1 MPKICLCFEVHQPMR
16 LKHSPGSTN
25 GLKDEHLADHLLN
38 NGLNKFVFDRA
49 TKKCYWPTINILLE
63 NVDTFKKEK
72 RKFKFA
78 LDISGIWV
86 EQCERWQPDLL
97 EYLKQLAKSRS
108 VEFLG
113 STYFHSLA
121 SLFKSHDEFIE
132 QVNSQNQLM
141 KDLLG
146 VKPNVFINTEMIF
159 NNLIAKTIEDMGY
172 QGIFTEGIEKVL
184 EWRSPNY
191 VYVRGP
197 VKENDIPL
205 NERIRV
211 LLRNY
216 RLSDDIGYRFSA
228 RGWNQWP
235 LTAEK
240 YGIWLS
246 STPGQVINIFMDFE
260 TFGEHHPEDSGIFYF
275 LKALPWKVFDW
286 ENLEFKTPSD
296 VIKTYKPIGEIDVHE
311 FNTISWADME
321 RDSSAWLGNSMQQ
334 MAFEELKKLESIIKH
349 NNNRHLLR
357 LWRLLQQSDHLYYMC
372 TKWWSD
378 GDVHKYFSPFST
390 PHDGF
395 INIVSGISEIKV
407 RMAKEIGRVEATTMK
422 REFFK
427 LPEIKLPIE
436 TKKKKK
442 KKKKKIKIEDELEEV
457 RILEP
462 LKPKTFIESI
472 LEEEVIYPT
481 ATIERSDIQKLS
493 RQLNKRVK

>member
-1 MPKICLCFEVHQPMR
+1 MR
-16 LKHSPGSTN
+16 LKHSPGSSDR
-25 GLKDEHLADHLLN
+25 LKHEHLAEHLLD

-49 TKKCYWPTINILLE
+49 AKKCYYPTIDTLLD
-63 NVDTFKKEK
+63 NLDIFKKEK

-78 LDISGIWV
+78 LNISGIWT
-86 EQCERWQPDLL
+86 EQCEKWQPDLL
-97 EYLKQLAKSRS
+97 EHLKQLAESRS

-121 SLFKSHDEFIE
+121 SLFKSHDEFVE

-146 VKPNVFINTEMIF
+146 VKPKVFINTEMIF
-159 NNLIAKTIEDMGY
+159 NNLIAKTVEDMGY
-172 QGIFTEGIEKVL
+172 RGIFTEGIEKIL

-191 VYVRGP
+191 IYTRGP
-197 VKENDIPL
+197 VKEYDIPL
-205 NERIRV
+205 NERIKV

-228 RGWNQWP
+228 REWDQWP

-240 YGIWLS
+240 YALWLS
-246 STPGQVINIFMDFE
+246 STPGHVINIFMDFE

-286 ENLEFKTPSD
+286 QNLEFTTPSKI
-296 VIKTYKPIGEIDVHE
+296 IKTSKPVAEIDVHE

-321 RDSSAWLGNSMQQ
+321 RDTSAWLGNSMQQ
-334 MAFEELKKLESIIKH
+334 MAFEELKKLEPIVKH
-349 NNNRHLLR
+349 NSNHHLLK

-372 TKWWSD
+372 TKCWDD

-395 INIVSGISEIKV
+395 INIVSGITEIKV
-407 RMAKEIGRVEATTMK
+407 RMAKEIGITEARGMEK
-422 REFFK
+422 EILK
-427 LPEIKLPIE
+427 PEILEP
-436 TKKKKK
+436 TDKKKKK
-442 KKKKKIKIEDELEEV
+442 KKKEIRIEEEFKIVEL
-457 RILEP
+457 P
-462 LKPKTFIESI
+462 QPKTII
-472 LEEEVIYPT
+472 DTLLEGDVIYPNT
-481 ATIERSDIQKLS
+481 KIELSDIQKLS
-493 RQLNKRVK
+493 TQLNRRVK

>member
-16 LKHSPGSTN
+16 FKHSSGSTD
-25 GLKDEHLADHLLN
+25 GLKEEYLVDHFLN

-49 TKKCYWPTINILLE
+49 SKKCYWPTINILLE
-63 NVDTFKKEK
+63 NVETFKKEK
-72 RKFKFA
+72 KKFKFG
-78 LDISGIWV
+78 LNISGIWI

-97 EYLKQLAKSRS
+97 EYLKQLAESKS

-121 SLFKSHDEFIE
+121 SLFKSHNEFIE
-132 QVNSQNQLM
+132 QVNSQNELM

-146 VKPNVFINTEMIF
+146 VKPSVFINTEMIF
-159 NNLIAKTIEDMGY
+159 NNLIAKTVEDMGY
-172 QGIFTEGIEKVL
+172 QGIFTEGIEKIL

-191 VYVRGP
+191 VYARGP
-197 VKENDIPL
+197 VKKNDKPL
-205 NERIRV
+205 DERIKV

-228 RGWNQWP
+228 REWDQWP

-240 YGIWLS
+240 YAIWLS

-260 TFGEHHPEDSGIFYF
+260 TFGEHHPEESGILFF

-286 ENLEFKTPSD
+286 QNLEFITPSE
-296 VIKTYKPIGEIDVHE
+296 VIKTYKPLDEIDVHE
-311 FNTISWADME
+311 FNTISRADME
-321 RDSSAWLGNSMQQ
+321 RDTSAWLGNSMQQ
-334 MAFEELKKLESIIKH
+334 MAFEELKKLEPIVKR

-357 LWRLLQQSDHLYYMC
+357 FWRLLQQSDHLYYMC

-407 RMAKEIGRVEATTMK
+407 RMARKIGRVEA
-422 REFFK
+422 
-427 LPEIKLPIE
+427 I
-436 TKKKKK
+436 TKKEALFKPSEIEIPIRTEKK
-442 KKKKKIKIEDELEEV
+442 KKKKKIKIETELKEEV

-462 LKPKTFIESI
+462 LKPKTVIDSI
-472 LEEEVIYPT
+472 LEWDVIYPR
-481 ATIERSDIQKLS
+481 ATIELDDIQKLS
-493 RQLNKRVK
+493 RQLNRRVR